1 MPLTWTSLH
10 RALGLTPGH
19 LTFDDI
25 QLACAQQVAEEADL
39 DWKRELPGKDGAEE
53 FAKDVAA
60 MANTD
65 GGLIVFGVHE
75 NSARAVKISPQTVDD
90 LVMRTLRQYL
100 SRIQPTVFGVEFRQ
114 LAPRDGAPGVLL
126 MAVPAS
132 PDAPHLFY
140 PPTGSNDMFSAP
152 YRYGTGTNWM
162 TETQLARAY
171 QDRFARRTD
180 QRQTLDSDLA
190 SAREHIT
197 VGDHQIW
204 LLGAAEPHR
213 GRAHALNPVDR
224 EQREELAMLGRQ
236 LASNVS
242 PASDIWGSDFRHTV
256 VDPEQGLRRWIIR
269 TPPSAGYPHYAE
281 LRYDASVVL
290 AVAVHSTPN
299 TSLELNQEAI
309 EGFVADLVGFAGAAG
324 HVLGTPGPWSLQ
336 MDMVMSPSRTVKLF
350 SVNQHVAPGLVGRLF
365 VDGTRPLSE
374 FTPVT
379 AHTTEVTDS
388 SALRAAARS
397 LVTDV
402 INQFGATK
410 IYTIVGDEPGPT
422 TIQ

>member
-10 RALGLTPGH
+10 RALGLTPGP
-19 LTFDDI
+19 LTFEDI
-25 QLACAQQVAEEADL
+25 KRACEQQISEEADL
-39 DWKRELPGKDGAEE
+39 DWKRELPARDGAEE

-60 MANTD
+60 MANTN

-75 NSARAVKISPQTVDD
+75 KNARAVKINPQAVNDQ
-90 LVMRTLRQYL
+90 VVRTLRQYL
-100 SRIQPTVFGVEFRQ
+100 SRVQPTVFGVEFLR
-114 LAPRDGAPGVLL
+114 LSPAEGEDGVLL
-126 MAVPAS
+126 MDVPAS

-162 TETQLARAY
+162 TETQLERAY
-171 QDRFARRTD
+171 QDRFARRID
-180 QRQTLDSDLA
+180 QRQTLDSDL
-190 SAREHIT
+190 SQVRKHIT

-213 GRAHALNPVDR
+213 GRANALNPVDR
-224 EQREELAMLGRQ
+224 EQRDELATLGRQ
-236 LASNVS
+236 LSLDVS
-242 PASDIWGSDFRHTV
+242 PAGDLWASDFRHTV

-269 TPPSAGYPHYAE
+269 TRPNAGYPHYAE

-290 AVAVHSTPN
+290 AVAHHSQPHGP
-299 TSLELNQEAI
+299 LELDQEPM
-309 EGFVADLVGFAGAAG
+309 EGFVADLVGFAGASG
-324 HVLGTPGPWSLQ
+324 HVLAAPGPWSFQ
-336 MDMVMSPSRTVKLF
+336 VDMVGSPSRSIQLYSF
-350 SVNQHVAPGLVGRLF
+350 NQLVAPGLTGRRL

-374 FTPVT
+374 FTAVS
-379 AHTTEVTDS
+379 AHANEATDI

-397 LVTDV
+397 LITDV

-410 IYTIVGDEPGPT
+410 IYTIAGDD
-422 TIQ
+422 QDAQ